1 MQNDGGGW
9 GVRIDSCASVHALC
23 AKSVEQVLNI
33 LMLPHSFL
41 KMPGCGLIYSKFEN
55 QTTGNEATEGAVSL
69 PVINC
74 RSRLD
79 EAFFQHLLIAEPQ
92 VGDVG

>member
-1 MQNDGGGW
+1 MMGGW
-9 GVRIDSCASVHALC
+9 GVRIDSCASFHALC